1 MPYRRLP
8 NTDQARLRT
17 LRAILGASATQQDDS
32 VVSYKSQLDAK
43 TLLQNFEHAISL
55 YQQMYER
62 QINSNKDFQEVFQN
76 AKLYLSHFIQV
87 LNMSIIRGEIK
98 AEIKQLYHLPEDAY
112 SMPNLSSADALVEAG
127 AYIMEGEAKRIRLG
141 GTPLYNPTIAKVN
154 VHYDIFKEYRLNQL
168 SLQQN
173 TQRYAAQVNSM
184 REAVDTL
191 IADIWNQIETRF
203 LSLPPYQR
211 LETCKSWG
219 VIYYY
224 RRGEAL
230 LTPADDLPK
239 PQTELQKIVVSEE
252 IKIEIEPET
261 AQQEHRLFDESEQQ
275 DSAPVHSKIH
285 TLLHKKKRNRT
296 TAQPSLL
303 SLFFNN

>member
-17 LRAILGASATQQDDS
+17 LRAILGASATQQGDS
-32 VVSYKSQLDAK
+32 VVSYKSQLEAK

-62 QINSNKDFQEVFQN
+62 QITANKGFQEVFQN

-98 AEIKQLYHLPEDAY
+98 AEIKRLYHLPADAY
-112 SMPNLSSADALVEAG
+112 SMPNFSSADALVEAG
-127 AYIMEGEAKRIRLG
+127 AHIIEGEAERIRLG

-173 TQRYAAQVNSM
+173 TQRYAVQVNAM
-184 REAVDTL
+184 RDSVDAL
-191 IADIWNQIETRF
+191 IADIWNQIEAGF

-230 LTPADDLPK
+230 LTPADDLPTLQIE
-239 PQTELQKIVVSEE
+239 PQKVVASEE
-252 IKIEIEPET
+252 TKTEVEQGP
-261 AQQEHRLFDESEQQ
+261 ALREHLLFDESERQE
-275 DSAPVHSKIH
+275 SAADTSKMH
-285 TLLHKKKRNRT
+285 TLLQKKKRNRT
-296 TAQPSLL
+296 ANQKSPLL
-303 SLFFNN
+303 SLFFQ

>member
-17 LRAILGASATQQDDS
+17 LRAILGASASQHGDS
-32 VVSYKSQLDAK
+32 VVSYKSQLEAK
-43 TLLQNFEHAISL
+43 TWLQNFEQAISL

-62 QINSNKDFQEVFQN
+62 QIASNKDFQEVFQN

-98 AEIKQLYHLPEDAY
+98 VEIKQLYHLPINAS
-112 SMPNLSSADALVEAG
+112 SMPGFSSADDLIEAG
-127 AYIMEGEAKRIRLG
+127 AHIIEGEAERIRLG
-141 GTPLYNPTIAKVN
+141 GTPLYNPTIAKVK

-173 TQRYAAQVNSM
+173 TQRYAAQVNAM
-184 REAVDTL
+184 RESVDAL
-191 IADIWNQIETRF
+191 IADIWNQIEATF

-230 LTPADDLPK
+230 LTSADDLPK
-239 PQTELQKIVVSEE
+239 PHMEIQDVAVLKEIEVEPESALQKNLLFEE
-252 IKIEIEPET
+252 MEHPE
-261 AQQEHRLFDESEQQ
+261 
-275 DSAPVHSKIH
+275 SKASSSKMG
-285 TLLHKKKRNRT
+285 TLLKKKKRNRT
-296 TAQPSLL
+296 TAQSPLL